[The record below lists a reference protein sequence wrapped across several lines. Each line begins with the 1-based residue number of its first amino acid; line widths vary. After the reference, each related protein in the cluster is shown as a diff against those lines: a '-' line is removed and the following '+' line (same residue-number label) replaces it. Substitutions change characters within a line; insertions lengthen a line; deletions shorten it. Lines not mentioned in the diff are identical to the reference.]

1 MYSTAKQYEDNAHEL
16 SQTYSVTEYL
26 SYFRKSKYKQIAKLF
41 EKAAAEYTTIDN
53 NDNAAKNYFSAA
65 YNFMLAD
72 VLDKAAQCYI
82 LAAKF
87 YNPDNYKDIVT
98 AYLHAADIYD
108 SQRRY
113 QMTIKCFDCVA
124 EIYLSRGLYR
134 ESIQFYENCV
144 KIACREGYMS
154 INFQEKIAVIQIMH
168 FGYYATAITG
178 YDSIIKKIINEP
190 IVYPF
195 MMISIL
201 LRILVNEYRETI
213 DNYIDMYLEIKG
225 FSTTDYYAFL
235 RKILLILK
243 SDGNKRKMIDECY
256 GIYRNKSGG
265 FNNAVVLFL
274 ISKIE

>member
-1 MYSTAKQYEDNAHEL
+1 
-16 SQTYSVTEYL
+16 
-26 SYFRKSKYKQIAKLF
+26 
-41 EKAAAEYTTIDN
+41 
-53 NDNAAKNYFSAA
+53 
-65 YNFMLAD
+65 LAD

-108 SQRRY
+108 NQRRY

-124 EIYLSRGLYR
+124 EIYLSRGLYK
-134 ESIQFYENCV
+134 ESIQFYEHCV
-144 KIACREGYMS
+144 KIACREGYLL

-178 YDSIIKKIINEP
+178 YDSIIQKTMNEP

-201 LRILVNEYRETI
+201 LRILMNEYRETI
-213 DNYIDMYLEIKG
+213 DKYIDGCLDVKG
-225 FSTTDYYAFL
+225 FGNTEYYAFI

-243 SDGNKRKMIDECY
+243 SDGNKKKRIDECY
-256 GIYRNKSGG
+256 AYYRNKDGG
-265 FNNAVVLFL
+265 FNNAVISFL
-274 ISKIE
+274 VSQLELVNT